1 MHSIQEKSVISQ
13 IPGRVIHL
21 NENLD
26 VPVCTPEFRKSNG
39 SYLKRRGLL
48 LLNRFLQKG
57 CFETIGSPWFP
68 GFWML
73 SRAQALEF
81 NVDQK
86 LNDSSLNLVVTHEP
100 MNDDRWFSFKGEPF
114 MVVENEWSSFEQYAD
129 TMKKKYRARL
139 KKAMRLEEQVDI
151 RVLDEEHYSSCA
163 MLLERTL
170 MDKVVVLPR
179 NLESLLQRYKEVF
192 SEKFVLH
199 GFFVQD
205 ELVGFISTV
214 EDGQTLRAMHYGA
227 GEAAPEG
234 MYSLAMFHVIRYG
247 IGLGLQHINL
257 GRTATEIKSTYGAV
271 AHENYFSFF
280 TGNRFFRILL
290 KIASKRY
297 KAKEYVLRS
306 PFKS

>member
-1 MHSIQEKSVISQ
+1 MHSIQEKSVITH

-21 NENLD
+21 SENTE

-48 LLNRFLQKG
+48 LLNRFLQTG
-57 CFETIGSPWFP
+57 CFETVGSPWFP

-81 NVDQK
+81 NVEQK
-86 LNDSSLNLVVTHEP
+86 LNPSSLNLVVTHEP
-100 MNDDRWFSFKGEPF
+100 MNDHRWFSFPGEPF
-114 MVVENEWSSFEQYAD
+114 MVVENEWSSFEQYTAA
-129 TMKKKYRARL
+129 MKKKYRARL
-139 KKAMRLEEQVDI
+139 KKAMCLEE
-151 RVLDEEHYSSCA
+151 RVEIKLLDEAQYSSCA
-163 MLLERTL
+163 MLLELTL

-179 NLESLLQRYKEVF
+179 NLETLLRRYKEVF
-192 SEKFVLH
+192 SENFVIH

-214 EDGQTLRAMHYGA
+214 EDGATLRAMHYGA
-227 GEAAPEG
+227 SESAPEG
-234 MYSLAMFHVIRYG
+234 MYSLAMFHTIRYG
-247 IGLGLQHINL
+247 IERGLRHINL

-280 TGNRFFRILL
+280 TQNRFFKILL
-290 KIASKRY
+290 KIATKRY
-297 KAKEYVLRS
+297 KPKEYVLRS
-306 PFKS
+306 PFK